1 MIDRLLS
8 IFSPERLNA
17 LCELLRYHPESPMLF
32 STGLFFFL
40 FIGFYIGY
48 RAHRAPHLRRPLL
61 ALLLL

>member
-8 IFSPERLNA
+8 AFSPERLNA

-40 FIGFYIGY
+40 FIGFYIG
-48 RAHRAPHLRRPLL
+48 
-61 ALLLL
+61 